1 MKDNTIKI
9 IILFLFFVI
18 LINLLLHNNPVSENR
33 EGFTSGIFGVY
44 RSYLRNVRLSAEGYY
59 KNITSRL
66 KLFFRKFGL
75 I

>member
-1 MKDNTIKI
+1 MKNNTIQI

-18 LINLLLHNNPVSENR
+18 LINLILLNNQVPENR
-33 EGFTSGIFGVY
+33 EGFTTGIFGVY
-44 RSYLRNVRLSAEGYY
+44 NSYVRNVRLSAEKYY
-59 KNITSRL
+59 KSINSSL